1 MLHRSGQCLT
11 WVRHEQVD
19 VTARGM
25 NSCRQMYRRLE
36 SCSARHAC
44 AAECLCEVDEWVW
57 RNLNCGASLMTNSS
71 KPAAT
76 LMPHVRR
83 TRLRFLLSKRWE
95 KIHSGDRGKK
105 KKKGQGETTW
115 PCRCWRFLW
124 QLCDFISRVKVP
136 GEANPLYS
144 CTCQKDFTCWPR
156 DRECRLGSH
165 VSFLSC
171 CLLSPGPKQWLWETV
186 GALMCLCWGHQWCHQ
201 LHCHVYMTHWV
212 PDTHRR
218 LLSCFSWLLTRG
230 VMLACF

>member
-1 MLHRSGQCLT
+1 MSPPEGWIHADKCTDDLSLALPGTPAQLSVSVRLMNESEGIWIVEPLWWQIAANQQLHWCHMSG
-11 WVRHEQVD
+11 
-19 VTARGM
+19 APG
-25 NSCRQMYRRLE
+25 SGF
-36 SCSARHAC
+36 CSQSVGRKSIQ
-44 AAECLCEVDEWVW
+44 
-57 RNLNCGASLMTNSS
+57 GT
-71 KPAAT
+71 
-76 LMPHVRR
+76 
-83 TRLRFLLSKRWE
+83 
-95 KIHSGDRGKK
+95 GGK